1 MSDPIRERERAFEAK
16 YEHDEALR
24 FRVLTRR
31 NKLFGLWIA
40 GETGLSGPDADAY
53 AHDLIEYDL
62 VHAGA
67 AAPDLIAKAQS
78 DLSRKGIEM
87 SRHRLELRLA
97 KLLHEAEA
105 QVNAE
110 LVGKPVH

>member
-1 MSDPIRERERAFEAK
+1 MSDPFHERERAFEAK

-24 FRVLTRR
+24 FRVMTRR
-31 NKLFGLWIA
+31 NKLLGLWIA
-40 GETGLSGPDADAY
+40 SEIGLSGADADAY

-62 VHAGA
+62 VHAGET
-67 AAPDLIAKAQS
+67 APDLIAKAQS
-78 DLSRKGIEM
+78 DLSGKGIEM
-87 SRHRLELRLA
+87 SRHRLELRMA

-110 LVGKPVH
+110 LVSRPVH